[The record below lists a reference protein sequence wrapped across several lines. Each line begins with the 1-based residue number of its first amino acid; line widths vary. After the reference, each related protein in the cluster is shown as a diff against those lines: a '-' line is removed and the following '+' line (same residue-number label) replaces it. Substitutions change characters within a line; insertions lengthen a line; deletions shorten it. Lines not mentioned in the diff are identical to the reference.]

1 LAKELKELRRA
12 VALEVWGNRYAVRA
26 LEEISRAYRDMLVEL
41 VDYAVRHKASLKTLH
56 RVFYGKLRSRYPWL
70 PTRVVKGCI
79 RDALRIA
86 RSFRR
91 SKARQYA
98 WEIAREI
105 IGFLGLNPRKK
116 GDRKIIKE
124 MWDVIYKT
132 AREIAVYQLERE
144 IKDGLRPEI
153 KNITIHYSDQQDWE
167 LEDGVIK
174 VRTHIGWVELHY
186 RGDKHLWGYLY
197 GGWELSKELKIKV
210 DGSRIMAYLAFE
222 KVAEVSYDP
231 DNVVAVDINEDN
243 VTAAVF
249 VKGVLV
255 GFVRIETNLG
265 RIAIAYSERRK
276 RISQERSTS
285 NRAVKKALKKL
296 REKERK
302 EDIVHKVA
310 RVIEDLATRYNARVV
325 IGDVYKDKDKILDRV
340 SDDRMR
346 HRIAQWS
353 ASKLVRILG
362 QKPVHVESIYEGD
375 TSRKDPFDHSR
386 ELSYTPA
393 VIRVARVSGGLRV
406 RVIKIRLR
414 LARLSNGW
422 VLDRDMVGA
431 LNIGLKALASNGS
444 PVALGS
450 TEPHAV
456 WVKLV
461 NPHRGLTQT
470 TELRL
475 IKSV

>member
-1 LAKELKELRRA
+1 
-12 VALEVWGNRYAVRA
+12 
-26 LEEISRAYRDMLVEL
+26 M
-41 VDYAVRHKASLKTLH
+41 
-56 RVFYGKLRSRYPWL
+56 
-70 PTRVVKGCI
+70 
-79 RDALRIA
+79 RDALWIA
-86 RSFRR
+86 KSFRR
-91 SKARQYA
+91 SKTRQYT

-105 IGFLGLNPRKK
+105 IGFLGLNPRRRE
-116 GDRKIIKE
+116 DRRALKE
-124 MWDVIYKT
+124 LWDTIYKT

-144 IKDGLRPEI
+144 IEGGLRPEI
-153 KNITIHYSDQQDWE
+153 KSITIRYSDPQDWR
-167 LEDGVIK
+167 LENGVIR

-210 DGSRIMAYLAFE
+210 SNGRITAYLAF
-222 KVAEVSYDP
+222 KRTAEVSYDP
-231 DNVVAVDINEDN
+231 DNIVAVDINEDN

-249 VKGVLV
+249 VGGVLE
-255 GFVRIETNLG
+255 GFFRVETNLG

-276 RISQERSTS
+276 RVSQGRSTS

-296 REKERK
+296 REERRK

-310 RVIEDLATRYNARVV
+310 RVIEELAVKYRARVV
-325 IGDVYKDKDKILDRV
+325 IGDVYEDKDKILERV

-353 ASKLVRILG
+353 ASKLARILE

-375 TSRKDPFDHSR
+375 TTRKDPFDHSR
-386 ELSYTPA
+386 ELSYAPA

-406 RVIKIRLR
+406 KVIKIRLR

-422 VLDRDMVGA
+422 VLDKDMVGA
-431 LNIGLKALASNGS
+431 LNIGLRALSSGGRGLAF
-444 PVALGS
+444 PS
-450 TEPHAV
+450 TEPHGV

-461 NPHRGLTQT
+461 NPHQGLAQT
-470 TELRL
+470 TEFR
-475 IKSV
+475 IFRNI

>member
-1 LAKELKELRRA
+1 LAGELKELRRT
-12 VALEVWGNRYAVRA
+12 VALELWGNRYAVRA
-26 LEEISRAYRDMLVEL
+26 LEEILRAYREMLVEL
-41 VDYAVRHKASLKTLH
+41 VDYAVRYKASQGTLH
-56 RVFYGKLRSRYPWL
+56 RLFYNKYRSKYPWL
-70 PTRVVKGCI
+70 PTRVIKGCI
-79 RDALRIA
+79 RDALRISK
-86 RSFRR
+86 SFRR
-91 SKARQYA
+91 SKTRQYT
-98 WEIAREI
+98 WEVAREI
-105 IGFLGLNPRKK
+105 IGFLGLNPRKR

-124 MWDVIYKT
+124 IWDTIYKT
-132 AREIAVYQLERE
+132 ARNIAVYQLERE

-153 KNITIHYSDQQDWE
+153 KSITIHYSDPQDWR
-167 LEDGVIK
+167 LEDGVIR
-174 VRTHIGWVELHY
+174 VRTHVGWAELHY
-186 RGDKHLWGYLY
+186 RGNRHLWGYLY
-197 GGWELSKELKIKV
+197 GGWELSKELRIKV
-210 DGSRIMAYLAFE
+210 VGGKIIAYLVFE
-222 KVAEVSYDP
+222 RTAEVSYDP
-231 DNVVAVDINEDN
+231 DNIVAVDINEDN

-249 VKGVLV
+249 VGGALE
-255 GFVRIETNLG
+255 GFVRIETGLG

-276 RISQERSTS
+276 RISQGRSTS
-285 NRAVKKALKKL
+285 DRAVRKALEKL

-310 RVIEDLATRYNARVV
+310 RVIEDLAVKYSARVV
-325 IGDVYKDKDKILDRV
+325 IGDVYKDKDKILERV

-353 ASKLVRILG
+353 ASKLARILE

-406 RVIKIRLR
+406 KVIKIRLR

-431 LNIGLKALASNGS
+431 LNIGLRALSSNGS

-456 WVKLV
+456 WAKLV
-461 NPHRGLTQT
+461 NPHRGLAQA

-475 IKSV
+475 IKSI